1 MVKEIDIMKVWF
13 FVYIFSFVYFSCD
26 CIILLFIY
34 YLLKNVDFDVKNSLF
49 KYFVRKIGI

>member
-1 MVKEIDIMKVWF
+1 MKVWF

>member
-1 MVKEIDIMKVWF
+1 MKVWF

-34 YLLKNVDFDVKNSLF
+34 YLLKNVDFDVKSLF